1 MKRRLSEKIAYIALS
16 VIFTVFIFTMFYLT
30 DYFITDNFR
39 RSAINDIVN
48 ESNTRAEAVKE
59 YVEHQADIM
68 KQISYTPLMY
78 KYFKT
83 DLNNEETR
91 AEVEKYIKS
100 VFETLED
107 WEALYLA
114 DQLTT
119 VLVHT
124 QEDAVGTRTRDE
136 NGARELINEMYQRH
150 DVYVGGTMLSP
161 ASGKPLLSMYCPVY
175 DRNLIMG
182 YIGGGPYSSNVKKF
196 LQSLRDGGQEEEYF
210 LINTDTS
217 KYLLTSRDDLVNS
230 EIEDERVLD
239 ALTRVNQDRSID
251 KLNYEYTM
259 PNGDGFVIVYNY
271 LREYRWLLVSVYP
284 RNDLAAG
291 LRSSR
296 MIIAWLGIAAVIVF
310 ATIMFIS
317 YRKIG
322 KAQAGED
329 LAIKEAR
336 AKTSFL
342 ANMSHE
348 IRTPMNAVIG
358 MTDMLVA
365 TELSEQQSKYVKCIK
380 DSGSSLVLLI
390 NDILDYSKID
400 SGNLALVNRNYNLAD
415 MLNNVK
421 MIIESRIGEKKLDF
435 KVIMDKNIPNVL
447 NGDDIRIKQILIN
460 LLNNSIKF
468 TDRGKVHL
476 YVVISDKTEEQVE
489 LVFQVKDSGMGI
501 ERENLN
507 KIFDRFKQFDVSK
520 SYGKEGNGLGLAIC
534 KQLVQLM
541 DGEILVDSEYGR
553 GTTFTVKI
561 KQRIVDAS
569 PIKIV
574 TKEEFQDKQEKEDS
588 FIIPDVEVLIV
599 DDNKTNLLVGK
610 GLFKPLKA
618 KVDTAL
624 SGPEGIEMAKNKKY
638 DVILMDHMMPDVD
651 GIETIR
657 RMRELSEFDGYYKDA
672 IFIAFT
678 ANAMNEARELFK
690 SVGVEGFLAKPID
703 IKRLR
708 EVLREYLPKDK
719 IKYEE

>member
-1 MKRRLSEKIAYIALS
+1 MKKRLSDKIAYIVLS
-16 VIFTVFIFTMFYLT
+16 VIFTIFIFTMFYLT

-39 RSAINDIVN
+39 RSAINDIVS

-68 KQISYTPLMY
+68 KQMSYTPLMY
-78 KYFKT
+78 RYFKT
-83 DLNNEETR
+83 ELNNEETR
-91 AEVEKYIKS
+91 IEVEKYIKK
-100 VFETLED
+100 VFATLN
-107 WEALYLA
+107 
-114 DQLTT
+114 QNTV

-124 QEDAVGTRTRDE
+124 EDAAVGTRTRDDA
-136 NGARELINEMYQRH
+136 GARELINEMYKRH

-161 ASGKPLLSMYCPVY
+161 ATGKALLSMYCPVY
-175 DRNLIMG
+175 DNNLIMG
-182 YIGGGPYSSNVKKF
+182 YIGGGPYSSDVKQF
-196 LQSLRDGGQEEEYF
+196 LRSLSGGGQEEEYY
-210 LINTDTS
+210 LINADTGR
-217 KYLLTSRDDLVNS
+217 YMLTSGDELVDS
-230 EIEDERVLD
+230 DITDERALD
-239 ALTRVNQDRSID
+239 ALARVNEDRSIER
-251 KLNYEYTM
+251 LNYEYKT
-259 PNGDGFVIVYNY
+259 GDGKEYVIVYNY
-271 LREYRWLLVSVYP
+271 IREYRWVLVSIYP
-284 RNDLAAG
+284 KSDIAAG

-296 MIIAWLGIAAVIVF
+296 MIIAWLGIVAVSIF
-310 ATIMFIS
+310 SAIMVVS

-421 MIIESRIGEKKLDF
+421 MIIENRIGEKKLDF
-435 KVIMDKNIPNVL
+435 KVIIDKDIPNIL

-460 LLNNSIKF
+460 LLNNSVKF
-468 TDRGKVHL
+468 TDKGKVHL

-507 KIFDRFKQFDVSK
+507 KIFDRFKQFDVNK
-520 SYGKEGNGLGLAIC
+520 SYGKEGNGLGLAVC

-541 DGEILVDSEYGR
+541 DGEILVDSEYGK

-561 KQRIVDAS
+561 KQRIVDGS
-569 PIKIV
+569 PIKIA
-574 TKEEFQDKQEKEDS
+574 TKEEFKEKQDKEDTY
-588 FIIPDVEVLIV
+588 IIPEVEVLIV

-638 DVILMDHMMPDVD
+638 DVILMDHMMPDMD

-657 RMRELSEFDGYYKDA
+657 RMRELTEFDGYYKTVP
-672 IFIAFT
+672 FIAFT